1 MTTRQNFEE
10 THKLDHAGELRGG
23 GNFHG
28 NRHPTIGRYS
38 CRVRKWRGTA
48 CIRWLSPR
56 ITWIIVQ
63 YFVGKTIIYVLV
75 SRPTQCTMSI
85 AFTAGRP
92 LSRRSERSV
101 YRSRCYSLGC
111 FWSVPGL
118 SRTKNGP
125 HKILLYYWSSWT
137 QETELLYAL
146 QQKSTLVI
154 TPHVPVLL
162 ANESEDTVLGTFYG
176 RKWTIT
182 LNLRAYSK
190 NDHGDWKETWE
201 CPWKHANTSY
211 TTQLSAVSLYV
222 AMSQTDSIGP
232 SVPKMET
239 KLSVKQAL
247 P

>member
-137 QETELLYAL
+137 QETEILYAL

-162 ANESEDTVLGTFYG
+162 ANESEDTL
-176 RKWTIT
+176 
-182 LNLRAYSK
+182 LRVG
-190 NDHGDWKETWE
+190 NFLWKEMDHNFEFESLFKKWSWWLEGNLGVPMKTRQHVLYNSTICRIVVCGDVSNGFDWSQCAQNGDEIE
-201 CPWKHANTSY
+201 C
-211 TTQLSAVSLYV
+211 
-222 AMSQTDSIGP
+222 
-232 SVPKMET
+232 
-239 KLSVKQAL
+239 
-247 P
+247 